1 MKELFDVSAI
11 DKNPKWENMV
21 CRKKQISKRENDIR
35 SEFYRDYTRIINSRA
50 FRRLKQKTQV
60 FFATRNDH
68 VCTRMEHVNNVSSIS
83 FGIARYLGLNEE
95 LVMAISAGH
104 DLGHAPFGHSG
115 ERIINRISKEYLKT
129 DFWHEKNSLRFI
141 DYCETIQNASGQEE
155 NLNLTY
161 AVRDG
166 IVTHCGE
173 IEKKHLVPREE
184 YIDLEDIQNASSVSP
199 YTYEGCVVKASDIIA
214 YLGRDIEDA
223 LRLRILNHQDMLSLD
238 YILKQYKK
246 AEETMNNSTIINS
259 LVTDLCLNSRKEHG
273 ICFSDEGFMIL
284 KEIKAFNYEHIYRN
298 KRLRMYE
305 EYAKLI
311 IQSLFDTLMS
321 FYKDGDT
328 LAYIKAEYAAIYPEL
343 STSFSERL
351 RKYSIAENRPD
362 NFKNIMLY
370 NLESRDD
377 YTLAVVDYISSMTD
391 MYAKKLFDE
400 ITSF

>member
-1 MKELFDVSAI
+1 MNKLTDVSA
-11 DKNPKWENMV
+11 KKENPKWENMIS
-21 CRKKQISKRENDIR
+21 RKKEISVRENDIR

-83 FGIARYLGLNEE
+83 FGIAKYLGLNEE
-95 LVMAISAGH
+95 LIMAIAAGH

-115 ERIINRISKEYLKT
+115 ERIINEISKQYLKT

-141 DYCETIQNASGQEE
+141 DYCETLQNASGQED

-173 IEKKHLVPREE
+173 IEKKQLMPREDFIE
-184 YIDLEDIQNASSVSP
+184 LESINNASSVSP

-223 LRLRILNHQDMLSLD
+223 LRLKILDSDDIKSLDEILN
-238 YILKQYKK
+238 QYKK
-246 AEETMNNSTIINS
+246 AEETMNNTTIINS
-259 LVTDLCLNSRKEHG
+259 LVTDLCMNSSAKDG

-284 KEIKAFNYEHIYRN
+284 KKVKAFNYERIYKN
-298 KRLRMYE
+298 ARLKMYE
-305 EYAKLI
+305 DYAKLI
-311 IQSLFDTLMS
+311 IHSLFDKLMS
-321 FYKDGDT
+321 FYRKNDT
-328 LAYIKAEYAAIYPEL
+328 LAYIKTEYSSIYPEL
-343 STSFSERL
+343 ASSFSERL
-351 RKYSIAENRPD
+351 KKYSDIPDRPLVYL
-362 NFKNIMLY
+362 NTVLY
-370 NLESRDD
+370 NLDNETD
-377 YTLAVVDYISSMTD
+377 YILAVIDYISSMTD

-400 ITSF
+400 MTSF

>member
-1 MKELFDVSAI
+1 MNKLTDVSA
-11 DKNPKWENMV
+11 KKENPKWENMIS
-21 CRKKQISKRENDIR
+21 RKKEISVRENDIR

-83 FGIARYLGLNEE
+83 FGIAKYLGLNEE
-95 LVMAISAGH
+95 LIMAIAAGH

-115 ERIINRISKEYLKT
+115 ERIINEISKQYLKT

-141 DYCETIQNASGQEE
+141 DYCETLQNASGQED

-173 IEKKHLVPREE
+173 IEKKQLMPRENFIE
-184 YIDLEDIQNASSVSP
+184 LESINNASSVSP

-223 LRLRILNHQDMLSLD
+223 LRLKILDSDDIKSLDEILN
-238 YILKQYKK
+238 QYKK
-246 AEETMNNSTIINS
+246 AEETMNNTTIINS
-259 LVTDLCLNSRKEHG
+259 LVTDLCMNSSAKDG

-284 KEIKAFNYEHIYRN
+284 KKVKAFNYERIYKN
-298 KRLRMYE
+298 ARLKMYE
-305 EYAKLI
+305 DYAKLI
-311 IQSLFDTLMS
+311 IHSLFDKLMS
-321 FYKDGDT
+321 FYRKNDT
-328 LAYIKAEYAAIYPEL
+328 LAYIKTEYSSIYPEL
-343 STSFSERL
+343 ASSFSERL
-351 RKYSIAENRPD
+351 KKYSDIPNRPLIYL
-362 NFKNIMLY
+362 NTVLY
-370 NLESRDD
+370 NLDNETD
-377 YTLAVVDYISSMTD
+377 YILAVIDYISSMTD

-400 ITSF
+400 MTSF

>member
-1 MKELFDVSAI
+1 MNKLTDVSA
-11 DKNPKWENMV
+11 KKENPKWENMIS
-21 CRKKQISKRENDIR
+21 RKKEISVRENDIR

-83 FGIARYLGLNEE
+83 FGIAKYLRLNEE
-95 LVMAISAGH
+95 LIMAIAAGH

-115 ERIINRISKEYLKT
+115 ERIINEISKQYLKT

-141 DYCETIQNASGQEE
+141 DYCETLQNASGQED

-173 IEKKHLVPREE
+173 IEKKQLMPREDFIE
-184 YIDLEDIQNASSVSP
+184 LESINNASSVSP

-223 LRLRILNHQDMLSLD
+223 LRLKILDSDDIKSLDEILN
-238 YILKQYKK
+238 QYKK
-246 AEETMNNSTIINS
+246 AEETMNNTTIINS
-259 LVTDLCLNSRKEHG
+259 LVTDLCMNSSAKDG

-284 KEIKAFNYEHIYRN
+284 KKVKAFNYERIYKN
-298 KRLRMYE
+298 TRLKMYE
-305 EYAKLI
+305 DYAKLI
-311 IQSLFDTLMS
+311 IHSLFDKLMS
-321 FYKDGDT
+321 FYRKNDT
-328 LAYIKAEYAAIYPEL
+328 LAYIKAEYSSIYPEL
-343 STSFSERL
+343 ASSFSERL
-351 RKYSIAENRPD
+351 KKYSDIPDRPLVYL
-362 NFKNIMLY
+362 NTVLY
-370 NLESRDD
+370 NLDNETD
-377 YTLAVVDYISSMTD
+377 YILAVIDYISSMTD

-400 ITSF
+400 MTSF

>member
-1 MKELFDVSAI
+1 MNKLTDVSA
-11 DKNPKWENMV
+11 KKENPKWENMIS
-21 CRKKQISKRENDIR
+21 RKKEISVRENDIR

-83 FGIARYLGLNEE
+83 FGIAKYLRLNEE
-95 LVMAISAGH
+95 LIMAIAAGH

-115 ERIINRISKEYLKT
+115 ERIINEISKQYLKT

-141 DYCETIQNASGQEE
+141 DYCETLQNASGQED

-173 IEKKHLVPREE
+173 IEKKQLMPREDFIE
-184 YIDLEDIQNASSVSP
+184 LESINNASSVSP

-223 LRLRILNHQDMLSLD
+223 LRLKMLDSDDIKSLDEILN
-238 YILKQYKK
+238 QYKK
-246 AEETMNNSTIINS
+246 AEETMNNTTIINS
-259 LVTDLCLNSRKEHG
+259 LVTDLCMNSSAKDG

-284 KEIKAFNYEHIYRN
+284 KKVKAFNYERIYKN
-298 KRLRMYE
+298 ARLKMYE
-305 EYAKLI
+305 DYAKLI
-311 IQSLFDTLMS
+311 IHSLFDKLMS
-321 FYKDGDT
+321 FYRKNDT
-328 LAYIKAEYAAIYPEL
+328 LAYIKTEYSSIYPEL
-343 STSFSERL
+343 ASSFSERL
-351 RKYSIAENRPD
+351 KKYSDIPDRPLVYL
-362 NFKNIMLY
+362 NTVLY
-370 NLESRDD
+370 NLDNETD
-377 YTLAVVDYISSMTD
+377 YILAVIDYISSMTD

-400 ITSF
+400 MTSF

>member
-1 MKELFDVSAI
+1 MNKLTDVSA
-11 DKNPKWENMV
+11 KKENPKWENMIS
-21 CRKKQISKRENDIR
+21 RKKEISVRENDIR

-83 FGIARYLGLNEE
+83 FGIAKYLGLNEE
-95 LVMAISAGH
+95 LIMAIAAGH
-104 DLGHAPFGHSG
+104 DLGHAPFSHSG
-115 ERIINRISKEYLKT
+115 ERIINEISKQYLKT

-141 DYCETIQNASGQEE
+141 DYCETLQNASGQED

-173 IEKKHLVPREE
+173 IEKKQLMPREDFIE
-184 YIDLEDIQNASSVSP
+184 LESINNASSVSP

-223 LRLRILNHQDMLSLD
+223 LRLKMLDSDDIKSLDEILN
-238 YILKQYKK
+238 QYKK
-246 AEETMNNSTIINS
+246 AEETMNNTTIINS
-259 LVTDLCLNSRKEHG
+259 LVTDLCMNSSAKDG

-284 KEIKAFNYEHIYRN
+284 KKVKAFNYERIYKN
-298 KRLRMYE
+298 ARLKMYE
-305 EYAKLI
+305 DYAKLI
-311 IQSLFDTLMS
+311 IHSLFDKLMS
-321 FYKDGDT
+321 FYRKNDT
-328 LAYIKAEYAAIYPEL
+328 LAYIKTEYSSIYPEL
-343 STSFSERL
+343 ASSFSERL
-351 RKYSIAENRPD
+351 KKYSDIPNRPLIYL
-362 NFKNIMLY
+362 NTVLY
-370 NLESRDD
+370 NLDNETD
-377 YTLAVVDYISSMTD
+377 YILAVIDYISSMTD

-400 ITSF
+400 MTSF

>member
-1 MKELFDVSAI
+1 MKELYDVSAT
-11 DKNPKWENMV
+11 DRNSKWENMI
-21 CRKKQISKRENDIR
+21 CRKKQISRRENDIR

-83 FGIARYLGLNEE
+83 FGIARYLGLNDE
-95 LVMAISAGH
+95 LVMAIAAGH

-115 ERIINRISKEYLKT
+115 ERIINKISKEYLKS

-173 IEKKHLVPREE
+173 IERKQLIPREE
-184 YIDLEDIQNASSVSP
+184 YIDLERIKNASTTSP

-223 LRLRILNHQDMLSLD
+223 LRLKILNQQDIQSLD
-238 YILKQYKK
+238 EILKQYKK

-259 LVTDLCLNSRKEHG
+259 LVTDLCLNSKKEHG

-284 KEIKAFNYEHIYRN
+284 KEIKAFNYEHIYKN
-298 KRLRMYE
+298 KRLKKYE
-305 EYAKLI
+305 EFARLI
-311 IQSLFDTLMS
+311 IESLFDVLMS
-321 FYKDGDT
+321 FYRDGDT
-328 LAYIKAEYAAIYPEL
+328 LSYIKSEYSTIYPEL
-343 STSFSERL
+343 ASSFSDRL
-351 RKYSIAENRPD
+351 RKYSKAENRPD

-370 NLESRDD
+370 DLSNKEH
-377 YTLAVVDYISSMTD
+377 YTLAVIDYISSMTD